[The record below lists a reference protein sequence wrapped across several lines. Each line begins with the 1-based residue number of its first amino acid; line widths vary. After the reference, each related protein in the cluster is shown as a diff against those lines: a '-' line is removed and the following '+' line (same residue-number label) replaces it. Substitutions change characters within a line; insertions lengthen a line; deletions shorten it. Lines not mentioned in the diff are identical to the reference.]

1 MLKETTQPGW
11 LTWLETMSVT
21 RTHLSTTQKSYRTSL
36 ATFTHPPTWWL
47 LTLYSLLELLATP
60 LPNSQFASYFTKKIE
75 NTGISSFFYW
85 QIYEFYTS
93 IFCSVCSVKWTKPQ
107 APTQPN
113 VNPPVHSMPAPLPYL
128 LIIYVFPLL
137 DHYFQE
143 PKLCKV
149 SLL

>member
-21 RTHLSTTQKSYRTSL
+21 RTHLSTTQKSYHTLL

-75 NTGISSFFYW
+75 NTGISSFFYR
-85 QIYEFYTS
+85 QIYKFYTS
-93 IFCSVCSVKWTKPQ
+93 VFCSVCPMKWTKAQ
-107 APTQPN
+107 APTQPS
-113 VNPPVHSMPAPLPYL
+113 VPTCTLHASPS
-128 LIIYVFPLL
+128 PLL
-137 DHYFQE
+137 THH
-143 PKLCKV
+143 LCFPSFG
-149 SLL
+149 SLFSGAKTL